1 MTTRAE
7 GGTGD
12 EILIN
17 VTPRE
22 TRVAV
27 VENGVL
33 QEILI
38 ERAGKRGLVGN
49 IYKGQ
54 VCRVLPGMEAAFVD
68 IGLERAAFLHVS
80 DIRPECLL
88 DKGPLETDMAATDG
102 DRALAITDLV
112 REGQD
117 LVVQVIKD
125 PIGTKG
131 ARLTTHITLPSRF
144 LVFLADS
151 DVAGVSV
158 KIDGERE
165 RQRLKEMVN
174 AFRTEFGGGYIV
186 RTAAEGAEAWALR
199 ADMQF
204 LQRLWS
210 SIQDRIRETSGM
222 IALYE
227 DLPLVLRVLR
237 DFVGANVEKVR
248 IDSRE
253 TCQRMLQ
260 FADKFVPEMVTR
272 LEHYPGERP
281 IFELYGI
288 EDEIQKAL
296 GKKVP
301 LKSGGYLVV
310 DQTEAM
316 ATIDVNTGAYV
327 GHRNLE
333 ETIFKTNLVAAAAIA
348 RQLRLRNLG
357 GIIIL
362 DFIDMA
368 SEEHRQAVLRALE
381 KHLEKDR
388 AKSHI
393 SQVSP
398 LGLVEMTR
406 KRTRES
412 LGQILCEPCPLCDG
426 RGSIKTAETI
436 CYEIFR
442 ELLREARQYSP
453 RQFVVLAA
461 PEVVDVMLDQES
473 NSVAQLEA
481 FIDIPI
487 KFQAET
493 LYTRE
498 QYDVVLM

>member
-1 MTTRAE
+1 MATRAE

-49 IYKGQ
+49 IYKGR

-80 DIRPECLL
+80 DIRPESVPVN
-88 DKGPLETDMAATDG
+88 DAAASG
-102 DRALAITDLV
+102 DRSALAITDLA
-112 REGQD
+112 REGQE

-144 LVFLADS
+144 LVYLADS

-204 LQRLWS
+204 LQRLWD
-210 SIQDRIRETSGM
+210 SIRERIRETSGVG
-222 IALYE
+222 ALYE

-237 DFVGANVEKVR
+237 DFVGDSVEKVR

-253 TCQRMLQ
+253 TCQRMLA
-260 FADKFVPEMVTR
+260 FADKFVPEMGPR

-288 EDEIQKAL
+288 EDEIQRAL
-296 GKKVP
+296 GKKVL

-316 ATIDVNTGAYV
+316 TTIDVNTGAYV

-333 ETIFKTNLVAAAAIA
+333 ETIFKTNLEAATAIA

-388 AKSHI
+388 ARSHI

-412 LGQILCEPCPLCDG
+412 LEQILCEPCPLCDG
-426 RGSIKTAETI
+426 RGSIKTAETV

-442 ELLREARQYSP
+442 ELLRETRQYSP

-461 PEVVDVMLDQES
+461 PDVVDAMLDQES
-473 NSVAQLEA
+473 TSVAQLEA
-481 FIDIPI
+481 FVGIPI
-487 KFQAET
+487 KFQAEV
-493 LYTRE
+493 LYPRE

>member
-1 MTTRAE
+1 MATRPE

-49 IYKGQ
+49 IYKGR
-54 VCRVLPGMEAAFVD
+54 VARVLPGMEAAFVD

-80 DIRPECLL
+80 DIRPEAASLS
-88 DKGPLETDMAATDG
+88 ETAASG
-102 DRALAITDLV
+102 DRAALAITDLV
-112 REGQD
+112 REGQE

-158 KIDGERE
+158 KIDSERE

-174 AFRTEFGGGYIV
+174 TFRTEFGGGYIV
-186 RTAAEGAEAWALR
+186 RTAAEGAESEALR
-199 ADMQF
+199 ADLQF
-204 LQRLWS
+204 LQRLWA
-210 SIQDRIRETSGM
+210 SIRERIRETSGVG
-222 IALYE
+222 ALYE

-237 DFVGANVEKVR
+237 DFVGDSVEKVR

-253 TCQRMLQ
+253 TSQRMLA
-260 FADKFVPEMVTR
+260 FAEKFVPEMVAR

-288 EDEIQKAL
+288 EDEIQRAL
-296 GKKVP
+296 GKKVL

-316 ATIDVNTGAYV
+316 TTIDVNTGAYV

-333 ETIFKTNLVAAAAIA
+333 ETIFKTNLEAAAAIA

-412 LGQILCEPCPLCDG
+412 LEQILCEPCPLCDG
-426 RGSIKTAETI
+426 RGSIKTAETV

-461 PEVVDVMLDQES
+461 PDVVDAMLDQES
-473 NSVAQLEA
+473 TSVAQLEA
-481 FIDIPI
+481 FIGIPI
-487 KFQAET
+487 KFQPEA
-493 LYTRE
+493 LYQRE

>member
-1 MTTRAE
+1 MATRTE

-12 EILIN
+12 DILIN
-17 VTPRE
+17 ITPRE

-38 ERAGKRGLVGN
+38 ERADKRGLVGN
-49 IYKGQ
+49 IYRGR
-54 VCRVLPGMEAAFVD
+54 VARVLPGMEAAFVD

-80 DIRPECLL
+80 DIRSDIRTESLPTT
-88 DKGPLETDMAATDG
+88 ETMADG
-102 DRALAITDLV
+102 DHTVPAITDLV
-112 REGQD
+112 RDGQEV
-117 LVVQVIKD
+117 VVQVIKD

-186 RTAAEGAEAWALR
+186 RTAAEGAEVEAVR

-210 SIQDRIRETSGM
+210 SIRERIHHSSGV
-222 IALYE
+222 ATLYE

-237 DFVGANVEKVR
+237 DFVGDSVEKVR
-248 IDSRE
+248 VDSRE
-253 TCQRMLQ
+253 TCQRMLE
-260 FADKFVPEMVTR
+260 FADKFVPEMGPR

-281 IFELYGI
+281 IFELYSI
-288 EDEIQKAL
+288 EEEVQRAL
-296 GKKVP
+296 SKKVP
-301 LKSGGYLVV
+301 LKSGGYLIV

-316 ATIDVNTGAYV
+316 TTIDVNTGAYV

-333 ETIFKTNLVAAAAIA
+333 ETIFKTNLEAAAAIA

-362 DFIDMA
+362 DFIDMV

-412 LGQILCEPCPLCDG
+412 LEQIMCEPCPLCNG
-426 RGSIKTAETI
+426 RGSIKTAETV

-442 ELLREARQYSP
+442 ELLRETRQYSP

-461 PEVVDVMLDQES
+461 PDVVDAMLDHES
-473 NSVAQLEA
+473 TSVAQLEA
-481 FIDIPI
+481 FIGIPI
-487 KFQAET
+487 KFQAEA
-493 LYTRE
+493 LYPRE

>member
-1 MTTRAE
+1 MATRAE

-38 ERAGKRGLVGN
+38 ERPGKRGLVGN
-49 IYKGQ
+49 IYKGR
-54 VCRVLPGMEAAFVD
+54 VARVLPGMEAAFVD
-68 IGLERAAFLHVS
+68 ISLERAAFLHVS
-80 DIRPECLL
+80 DIRPESV
-88 DKGPLETDMAATDG
+88 PLPSEAAASG
-102 DRALAITDLV
+102 DRAALAITDLV
-112 REGQD
+112 REGQEV
-117 LVVQVIKD
+117 VVQVIKD

-186 RTAAEGAEAWALR
+186 RTAAEGAETWALR

-204 LQRLWS
+204 LQRLWD
-210 SIQDRIRETSGM
+210 SIRERIKETSGVG
-222 IALYE
+222 ALYE

-237 DFVGANVEKVR
+237 DFVGDSVERVR

-253 TCQRMLQ
+253 TCQRMLA
-260 FADKFVPEMVTR
+260 FADKFVPEMVAR

-288 EDEIQKAL
+288 EDEIQRAL
-296 GKKVP
+296 GKKVL
-301 LKSGGYLVV
+301 LKSGGYLIV

-316 ATIDVNTGAYV
+316 TTIDVNTGAYV

-333 ETIFKTNLVAAAAIA
+333 ETIFKTNLEAAAAIA

-362 DFIDMA
+362 DFIDMV

-412 LGQILCEPCPLCDG
+412 LEQILCEPCPLCDG
-426 RGSIKTAETI
+426 RGSIKTAETV

-461 PEVVDVMLDQES
+461 PDVVDAMLDQES
-473 NSVAQLEA
+473 ISVAQLEA
-481 FIDIPI
+481 FIGIPI
-487 KFQAET
+487 KFQAEA
-493 LYTRE
+493 LYPRE